1 MRKNSLIA
9 MLDAAPRRLL
19 STLLPATLLVI
30 AGISTIP
37 AAKAAEWY
45 SVPPSAC
52 VAPFLYQAFPMR
64 WHEAYL
70 MNPADNIPT
79 YVICPVTTNAAELA
93 GANYSAQIYGA
104 KMSGAS
110 SDTPQ
115 CFFGVTDQYNL
126 SQPPYI
132 TGNARRYI
140 TALNTLTS
148 DEFLG
153 CYAVRADH
161 AALRSQRRFPLQPAP
176 SPKRWRCG
184 ACCRQGTVYP
194 NLYSRGNRGNRG
206 QNRKALT

>member
-70 MNPADNIPT
+70 MNPADNIPN
-79 YVICPVTTNAAELA
+79 YVICPITTNAAELA

-126 SQPPYI
+126 QQPPYLF
-132 TGNARRYI
+132 GNARRYI

-148 DEFLG
+148 ENFWVATPSVPITSA
-153 CYAVRADH
+153 AVT
-161 AALRSQRRFPLQPAP
+161 AAISPPTSTFTQAMAMWCLLPPGYGISQL
-176 SPKRWRCG
+176 
-184 ACCRQGTVYP
+184 V
-194 NLYSRGNRGNRG
+194 LSRE
-206 QNRKALT
+206 